1 MADEQ
6 DESSS
11 KKPAVFG
18 FVRTIANHGLEAPE
32 VRERIKNLSYMEI
45 AALRDH
51 PKFQDLLAGIVLKRA
66 LLGEKIPTDMRW
78 ALRYLTSRRH
88 DEFDENGN
96 AITSATAAA
105 PLGEASMVP
114 KTFQPITVQPLA
126 HDA

>member
-6 DESSS
+6 GESEA

-18 FVRTIANHGLEAPE
+18 FVRTLANHGLEDPT

-51 PKFQDLLAGIVLKRA
+51 PKFQKLLDGIVLKRA

-78 ALRYLTSRRH
+78 ALRYLTSRRQ

-96 AITSATAAA
+96 VLGAPAAA
-105 PLGEASMVP
+105 PLVNGAAQ
-114 KTFQPITVQPLA
+114 KTFQPITVLPMA

>member
-18 FVRTIANHGLEAPE
+18 FVRTIANHGLEDPD
-32 VRERIKNLSYMEI
+32 VRKRIQSLSYMEI

-78 ALRYLTSRRH
+78 ALRYLTSRRQ

-96 AITSATAAA
+96 VLGAPAAA
-105 PLGEASMVP
+105 PLENGAIVP
-114 KTFQPITVQPLA
+114 KAYAPITVQPLA